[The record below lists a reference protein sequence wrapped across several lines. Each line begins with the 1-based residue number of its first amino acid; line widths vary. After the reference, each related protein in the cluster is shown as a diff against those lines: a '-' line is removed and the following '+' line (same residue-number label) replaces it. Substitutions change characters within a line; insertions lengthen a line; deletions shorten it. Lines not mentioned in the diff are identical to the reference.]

1 VDSTRIRLFY
11 DPHYRDS
18 LLNRVGRNTSKFSPV
33 KRPFLLIAVI
43 SLVCGSCAQ
52 HPGSSGAPFGV
63 DDYAFM
69 QAEPYPRETA
79 LAQKRFQ
86 NFLRRANAK
95 QQSVLAETPF
105 VAVRAYQLKASEVPG
120 LNIRMALGRLPNKAT
135 YSPDLLENSANVPV
149 EFLLIFDQRTGR
161 LAAPDGILIM
171 GSPRRGKVGQFGGI
185 RAIYADGG
193 SW

>member
-1 VDSTRIRLFY
+1 
-11 DPHYRDS
+11 
-18 LLNRVGRNTSKFSPV
+18 V
-33 KRPFLLIAVI
+33 KRPLLLIALI

-52 HPGSSGAPFGV
+52 HPGSSGAPFGA

-69 QAEPYPRETA
+69 LAGPYPKETA

-95 QQSVLAETPF
+95 QRLTLAETPF

-120 LNIRMALGRLPNKAT
+120 LNIRMALGRLPNKAY
-135 YSPDLLENSANVPV
+135 YSADLLENGASVPV

-161 LAAPDGILIM
+161 LAAPDGVLII
-171 GSPRRGKVGQFGGI
+171 GSPPQGKIGQFGGV
-185 RAIYADGG
+185 RAIYAGG
-193 SW
+193 GWW